1 MKTKI
6 ETDPIRRAI
15 LQSRVNGAP
24 YIEPEL
30 IDSAP
35 IQWPNKTWLA
45 QRRAEIAAAAANE
58 KGKQSNENLSR

>member
-1 MKTKI
+1 MKNNP

-15 LQSRVNGAP
+15 LLSPANGAP

-35 IQWPNKTWLA
+35 IQWPAATWL
-45 QRRAEIAAAAANE
+45 QRRRAEIAAAAMKQNE
-58 KGKQSNENLSR
+58 KIKE